1 MELKELNHAGEQGVF
16 GSLRVLG
23 DIDSKNLKLI
33 KRDVNKVQN
42 QQYNLNTKI
51 DDYWASLSDDGIITA
66 GEKKA
71 LKSEWDTIQQTFAA
85 LLAQA
90 TAKAL
95 VSTSYWQAYQDAYD
109 DLKELLYVT
118 EKVFNDMYIDT
129 TLTDKDNW
137 NDIFK
142 AYYYQEQ
149 FVQVAIMTGLI
160 DKLGLRVL
168 DSLEDPGVE
177 GELAFYKGELYQYT
191 DGAWCRVGTESYL
204 GIRTELP
211 EASEEN
217 QYFLAGDI
225 IEFLD
230 DLVIND
236 EVLYIND
243 DVLGIKRLTRYG
255 YMYYWNGTNWFNV
268 PDEDP
273 RYLAVLAD
281 YMTLNGV
288 LPYVLEVRITQV
300 AEDTV
305 RNPNKTPKYLGPS
318 NTIPVGASKQDYF
331 LYTGI
336 TAGDWV
342 KNHIYR
348 YNGEAWQH
356 LNPSNDGNSRY
367 YMTALQDILTLE
379 EAGDGYFSSLFCDAF
394 FTNKA
399 SINALKV
406 QTIYLYDTG
415 VIQSEQQTYVPGS
428 TGLLIDSSG
437 NIDANG
443 DTHLGANTSNKVAI
457 GVPLTDSDFGTYNTV
472 IGGNVKIKGNT
483 TFNGK
488 IESSVIHC
496 GSFHITSQQMSFML
510 LSYSSGTDILLL
522 WNTLHNIGFDSTER
536 TVSSVFNTYDTVLM
550 TYGST
555 NITTIR
561 LEHNTSGWRN
571 DWTIYFNNGAII
583 LFYEDD
589 VIDPQVTAYQT
600 YIEGKKNIDLALK
613 LIDIPAAR
621 PIESNIVY
629 RDGNNLKIS

>member
-16 GSLRVLG
+16 GSIRVLG

-118 EKVFNDMYIDT
+118 EKVFNDMYTDT

-211 EASEEN
+211 DAPEEN

-255 YMYYWNGTNWFNV
+255 FMYYWNGTNWFNV

-281 YMTLNGV
+281 YITLNGE

-367 YMTALQDILTLE
+367 YMTVLQDILTLE

-406 QTIYLYDTG
+406 QIIYLYDTG
-415 VIQSEQQTYVPGS
+415 VIQSENETYVPQS
-428 TGLLIDSSG
+428 VGLLIDASG
-437 NIDANG
+437 NIDANKN
-443 DTHLGANTSNKVAI
+443 TH
-457 GVPLTDSDFGTYNTV
+457 
-472 IGGNVKIKGNT
+472 IGGNCTIDGNT
-483 TFNGK
+483 TISGNAVISGRLNGAT
-488 IESSVIHC
+488 
-496 GSFHITSQQMSFML
+496 GSFSGSLSGATGSFSGVISAKGFTFDGIMPGDIAVITIYDDEEEFNP
-510 LSYSSGTDILLL
+510 T
-522 WNTLHNIGFDSTER
+522 
-536 TVSSVFNTYDTVLM
+536 NTYKIVGNG
-550 TYGST
+550 TYRFKIGAYSVVAPSRLIRVYKNGNVIWEMNTKYEVST
-555 NITTIR
+555 SIDVDCAY
-561 LEHNTSGWRN
+561 G
-571 DWTIYFNNGAII
+571 
-583 LFYEDD
+583 D
-589 VIDPQVTAYQT
+589 VIKIVGD
-600 YIEGKKNIDLALK
+600 
-613 LIDIPAAR
+613 AAWVQICTDSNNDVMAVISR
-621 PIESNIVY
+621 PYNS
-629 RDGNNLKIS
+629 

>member
-1 MELKELNHAGEQGVF
+1 MELNELNHAGEQGVF

-51 DDYWASLSDDGIITA
+51 DEYWASLSDDGIITA

-118 EKVFNDMYIDT
+118 EKVFNDMYTDT

-211 EASEEN
+211 DAPEEN

-281 YMTLNGV
+281 YMTLNGE

-457 GVPLTDSDFGTYNTV
+457 GVPLTDSDFGTYDTV
-472 IGGNVKIKGNT
+472 IGGNVKIKGNAY
-483 TFNGK
+483 F
-488 IESSVIHC
+488 
-496 GSFHITSQQMSFML
+496 
-510 LSYSSGTDILLL
+510 SGTITALRFELQSVSAGDIVQREF
-522 WNTLHNIGFDSTER
+522 FD
-536 TVSSVFNTYDTVLM
+536 VFNAENTTNKYNLTSISRGSMRIKVYYTVIALSSPPSLRDYLPYISVDGDKTVPAQTGDGVIVKDVSFTEYENIEIKVSDISEGV
-550 TYGST
+550 TYGGYIKINKIQICLST
-555 NITTIR
+555 
-561 LEHNTSGWRN
+561 
-571 DWTIYFNNGAII
+571 
-583 LFYEDD
+583 DD
-589 VIDPQVTAYQT
+589 VLFKGLLQFGLLETET
-600 YIEGKKNIDLALK
+600 YTG
-613 LIDIPAAR
+613 R
-621 PIESNIVY
+621 
-629 RDGNNLKIS
+629 